1 MVELWYNTHMNEFE
15 LQLISNRD
23 KILGKLTKLFDG
35 IAIEAHVFGSIARGD
50 SDAYSDIDVWFTFKD
65 EDIEEVLNNRF
76 KYYEKIGEILSI
88 CEPPQNA
95 PENGIHTALLIKT
108 NKTITVV
115 DICLCPL
122 STAYIS
128 SEGKKLF
135 GIDLPTINMKGFNQ
149 KKVQVDTD
157 YRINFFIN
165 FIFNTIKK
173 IVRGKQNPLE
183 DVLREYKNLYTNYS
197 IPVELLNNKEQ
208 DINTLERIIENT
220 KKVANEK
227 QKEVLVA
234 IHDFVK
240 RVSY

>member
-1 MVELWYNTHMNEFE
+1 MNQLE
-15 LQLISNRD
+15 LQLISDRND
-23 KILGKLTKLFDG
+23 ILTKLKQLFDG
-35 IAIEAHVFGSIARGD
+35 VAIEAHVFGSIARGD
-50 SDAYSDIDVWFTFKD
+50 SDAYSDIDIWFTFKD
-65 EDIEEVLNNRF
+65 EDIEKVLNNRF
-76 KYYEKIGEILSI
+76 KYYEKIGEVLSI

-108 NKTITVV
+108 NETITVV
-115 DICLCPL
+115 DICLCSL

-135 GIDLPTINMKGFNQ
+135 GIDLPTINTKSLNH
-149 KKVQVDTD
+149 KKIQVDTD

-197 IPVELLNNKEQ
+197 IPVELIDNEKQ
-208 DINTLERIIENT
+208 DIDTLEKIIENT
-220 KKVANEK
+220 KKVANQK
-227 QKEVLVA
+227 QKEVLT
-234 IHDFVK
+234 IINDFA
-240 RVSY
+240 RRLLS